1 MSSESSITAVDIK
14 YSKIVNKLLKY
25 ICEVRRKSKDALL
38 FDIIYDF
45 CFKHHLDFEEVGDA
59 VRNDVYLSEL
69 VLDECRLARMVK
81 KNDTDNVQLAED
93 W

>member
-1 MSSESSITAVDIK
+1 MQIDIR
-14 YSKIVNKLLKY
+14 YSKIVNQLLKY
-25 ICEVRRKSKDALL
+25 ICETRKKSKDILL

-45 CFKHHLDFEEVGDA
+45 CFKYHLDFEEVGDA

-69 VLDECRLARMVK
+69 VLDECRLNRMVSVNGEK
-81 KNDTDNVQLAED
+81 PKIAED

>member
-1 MSSESSITAVDIK
+1 MNTKSSIMQIDIR
-14 YSKIVNKLLKY
+14 YSKIINELLIY
-25 ICEVRRKSKDALL
+25 ICETRKKSKDAYL

-45 CFKHHLDFEEVGDA
+45 CFKKHLDFEEVGDA

-69 VLDECRLARMVK
+69 VLDECRLRGIVK
-81 KNDTDNVQLAED
+81 VDGQQQKKVED